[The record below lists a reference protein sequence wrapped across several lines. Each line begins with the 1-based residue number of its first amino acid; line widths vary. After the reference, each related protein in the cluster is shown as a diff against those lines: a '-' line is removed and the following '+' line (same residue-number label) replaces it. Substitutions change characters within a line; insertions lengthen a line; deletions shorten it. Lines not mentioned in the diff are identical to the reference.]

1 MLDVNQSVD
10 LFIYLFVCFFV
21 FLSEFVGFYSG
32 MTSSNRRSG
41 YRFPNRH
48 RLFAVVTT
56 AGRVLCPLE
65 SSITSAANEPTAAAA
80 ATTVETG
87 PSSESDA
94 PAAPHDDVHVD

>member
-1 MLDVNQSVD
+1 
-10 LFIYLFVCFFV
+10 
-21 FLSEFVGFYSG
+21 

-41 YRFPNRH
+41 YRFPNRL
-48 RLFAVVTT
+48 RLFAVVTST

-80 ATTVETG
+80 TAQTG

-94 PAAPHDDVHVD
+94 PAAPHDVHVD